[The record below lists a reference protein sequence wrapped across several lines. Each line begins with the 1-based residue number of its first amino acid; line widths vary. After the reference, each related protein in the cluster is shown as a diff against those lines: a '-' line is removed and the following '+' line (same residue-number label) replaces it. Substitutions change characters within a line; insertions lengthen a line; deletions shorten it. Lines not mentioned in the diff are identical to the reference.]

1 MIPKDTIMGRQGLSS
16 GVHTKD
22 CALLSLTPKEQFF
35 PYLVDIAE
43 DMLDLPEE
51 ETKRLLDPSLL
62 ESHTVPVC
70 IPLLTNPDDL
80 LLFIKNNSK
89 ILFDLMLTA
98 WPFKNAQWGFTNKNS
113 ALIENLVDIKYFP
126 IVYKA
131 ITKRVKNTLDLSVTF
146 VGPTKALVD
155 YIIESLASKKMTRSE
170 EELRTLQFTLATGI
184 AIVTNTLEK
193 SANQSTEDYLLAIN
207 DSKNY
212 LAALKDKKVETLF
225 NFYFKSKDEYPPN
238 SSDEF
243 LHVWFDTKTYQGM
256 YMFPEPAIA
265 KKYA

>member
-1 MIPKDTIMGRQGLSS
+1 MMPKDTIMGRQGSSS
-16 GVHTKD
+16 GVYTKD
-22 CALLSLTPKEQFF
+22 CALLSLTPNEKLF
-35 PYLVDIAE
+35 PYLVDITE
-43 DMLDLPEE
+43 DMLDLPKE
-51 ETKRLLDPSLL
+51 ETKRLLDRSLL

-80 LLFIKNNSK
+80 FLFIKNNSK
-89 ILFDLMLTA
+89 MLFDLMLTA
-98 WPFKNAQWGFTNKNS
+98 WPFKNAQWGFTDKNS
-113 ALIENLVDIKYFP
+113 ELIEKLVDIKYFP

-131 ITKRVKNTLDLSVTF
+131 ITKPVKNTLDLSVTF
-146 VGPTKALVD
+146 AGPTKALVD

-184 AIVTNTLEK
+184 AIVTNKLEK
-193 SANQSTEDYLLAIN
+193 SANQSTEEYLLAIN

-243 LHVWFDTKTYQGM
+243 LHVWFDTKTYSGM
-256 YMFPEPAIA
+256 YVFPEPAIA